1 MDKYIIMNKNI
12 PLVKIT
18 MSAAGYIT
26 EVLQI
31 YNPEA
36 FPVGIFTDDFNKLA
50 DKLNQWWRSRII
62 PASRDGLRYILHLY
76 DVESPA
82 VLSKRSLGLSL
93 SDQYWLKPVGS
104 ELTWQEVNFFT
115 NDFSKELGEAFFQKE
130 SFRPAINP
138 FTPDAS
144 SNGWLKKK
152 WVKINGVTYLAKA
165 GSVPLLQ
172 QPYNEIAAANVAE
185 ALTIKH
191 VPYEL
196 IIEDNRPLCLCP
208 NFITTETEFVPA
220 YFVKDILPKSNNDSA
235 YGHFLRCCEQLQIS
249 DVAVYLQQM
258 LCLDYLI
265 ENSDRHYSN
274 FGFIRDVNSLKFL
287 GPAPLFDNGT
297 SLWCESLNSE
307 IGTALPAMPFK
318 DTQKKQLAL
327 VKECFVD
334 VNGIDACA
342 EIVRNTLSTSPYL
355 DKERVKRISEA
366 VANRA
371 RGLKNY
377 LSKLN

>member
-12 PLVKIT
+12 PLVKTT

-104 ELTWQEVNFFT
+104 ELTWQDINFFT

-130 SFRPAINP
+130 SSRPAINP

-172 QPYNEIAAANVAE
+172 QPYNERR
-185 ALTIKH
+185 L
-191 VPYEL
+191 
-196 IIEDNRPLCLCP
+196 
-208 NFITTETEFVPA
+208 
-220 YFVKDILPKSNNDSA
+220 
-235 YGHFLRCCEQLQIS
+235 
-249 DVAVYLQQM
+249 
-258 LCLDYLI
+258 
-265 ENSDRHYSN
+265 
-274 FGFIRDVNSLKFL
+274 
-287 GPAPLFDNGT
+287 
-297 SLWCESLNSE
+297 
-307 IGTALPAMPFK
+307 
-318 DTQKKQLAL
+318 
-327 VKECFVD
+327 
-334 VNGIDACA
+334 
-342 EIVRNTLSTSPYL
+342 
-355 DKERVKRISEA
+355 
-366 VANRA
+366 
-371 RGLKNY
+371 
-377 LSKLN
+377 

>member
-18 MSAAGYIT
+18 MSTAGYIT

-76 DVESPA
+76 DVESSA

-104 ELTWQEVNFFT
+104 ELTWQNINFFT

-130 SFRPAINP
+130 SSRPAINP

-220 YFVKDILPKSNNDSA
+220 YFVKDSLTKSNNDSV
-235 YGHFLRCCEQLQIS
+235 YGHFLRCCEQLQIP

-265 ENSDRHYSN
+265 ENSDRHYGN

-307 IGTALPAMPFK
+307 IGTELAAMPFK

-327 VKECFVD
+327 VKECLID
-334 VNGIDACA
+334 INGIDACA
-342 EIVRNTLSTSPYL
+342 EIVQNTLLTSPYL
-355 DKERVKRISEA
+355 DKERVTRISEA

>member
-12 PLVKIT
+12 PLVKTT

-130 SFRPAINP
+130 SSRPAINP

-220 YFVKDILPKSNNDSA
+220 YFVKDSLTKSNNDSV
-235 YGHFLRCCEQLQIS
+235 YGHFLRCCEQLQIP
-249 DVAVYLQQM
+249 DVAGYLQQM

-265 ENSDRHYSN
+265 
-274 FGFIRDVNSLKFL
+274 
-287 GPAPLFDNGT
+287 
-297 SLWCESLNSE
+297 
-307 IGTALPAMPFK
+307 
-318 DTQKKQLAL
+318 
-327 VKECFVD
+327 
-334 VNGIDACA
+334 
-342 EIVRNTLSTSPYL
+342 
-355 DKERVKRISEA
+355 
-366 VANRA
+366 
-371 RGLKNY
+371 
-377 LSKLN
+377 

>member
-12 PLVKIT
+12 PLVKT
-18 MSAAGYIT
+18 VMSAAGYIT
-26 EVLQI
+26 EVLQV

-76 DVESPA
+76 DVESSA

-93 SDQYWLKPVGS
+93 SDQYWLKPVES

-130 SFRPAINP
+130 SSRPAINP

-152 WVKINGVTYLAKA
+152 WVKIHGVTYLAKA

-172 QPYNEIAAANVAE
+172 QPYNEIAAAKVAE
-185 ALTIKH
+185 ALAVKH
-191 VPYEL
+191 VPYKL

-220 YFVKDILPKSNNDSA
+220 YFVKDILSKSNNDSA
-235 YGHFLRCCEQLQIS
+235 YGHFLKCCDYLQIP
-249 DVAVYLQQM
+249 DVASYLQQM

-265 ENSDRHYSN
+265 ENSDRHYGN
-274 FGFIRDVNSLKFL
+274 FGFIRDVDSLKFL

-327 VKECFVD
+327 VKECFID
-334 VNGIDACA
+334 INGIDACA
-342 EIVRNTLSTSPYL
+342 EIVRNTLSISPYL
-355 DKERVKRISEA
+355 DKERVTRISEA
-366 VANRA
+366 VDNRA

>member
-1 MDKYIIMNKNI
+1 MDKYIIMKKNI
-12 PLVKIT
+12 PLVKTT

-26 EVLQI
+26 EVLQV

-50 DKLNQWWRSRII
+50 DRLNQWWRSRII

-76 DVESPA
+76 DVESSA

-130 SFRPAINP
+130 SSRPAINP

-172 QPYNEIAAANVAE
+172 QPYNEIAAAKVAE

-220 YFVKDILPKSNNDSA
+220 YFVKDILLKSNNDSV
-235 YGHFLRCCEQLQIS
+235 YGHLLRCCEQLQIP
-249 DVAVYLQQM
+249 DVAGYLQQM

-265 ENSDRHYSN
+265 ENSDRHYGN

-307 IGTALPAMPFK
+307 IGTELPAMPFK

-327 VKECFVD
+327 VKECVVD

-355 DKERVKRISEA
+355 DQERVTRISEA
-366 VANRA
+366 VGNRA